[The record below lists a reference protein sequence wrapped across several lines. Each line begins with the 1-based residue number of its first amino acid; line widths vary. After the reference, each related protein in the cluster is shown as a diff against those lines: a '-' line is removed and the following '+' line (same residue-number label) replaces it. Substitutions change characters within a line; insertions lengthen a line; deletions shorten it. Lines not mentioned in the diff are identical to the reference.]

1 MFAGIGHDNESGND
15 SMKTIFLT
23 IAIVLLGTACQ
34 ADRSGGTETA
44 GASVAGAQDD
54 SLDLSGPNANFLVK
68 LTSSMSAE
76 DNEPGD
82 PVTGV
87 VIAPV
92 PLRGGRVEGTIDR
105 ADRSFLEFG
114 FHTLNVDG
122 ESHSIES
129 AVTSVVNS
137 KGNMGRDDLDQRIRM
152 VGSSVI
158 AYGTTTAIDE
168 GAEIRFV
175 AWQD

>member
-1 MFAGIGHDNESGND
+1 MN
-15 SMKTIFLT
+15 TIFPFIV
-23 IAIVLLGTACQ
+23 IALLGTACQ
-34 ADRSGGTETA
+34 ADRSGSDETSGTN
-44 GASVAGAQDD
+44 AQPARNGGI
-54 SLDLSGPNANFLVK
+54 DLSGPNANFLVK

-76 DNEPGD
+76 ANEPGD

-92 PLRGGRVEGTIDR
+92 ELRGGRVEGTVER
-105 ADRSFLEFG
+105 ADRSFLEWS
-114 FHTLNVDG
+114 FHTLNFDG
-122 ESHSIES
+122 ESYPIES
-129 AVTSVVNS
+129 AVTSVVSS
-137 KGNMGRDDLDQRIRM
+137 KGNMGQDDLGQRIRM